1 MDADMPP
8 EAVKP
13 LEAPG
18 RAGDLQGEPAHQP
31 AGVGKKRDYKTRG
44 RGQRPLSF
52 KNDSPGGSWT

>member
-31 AGVGKKRDYKTRG
+31 AGVGKKRDY
-44 RGQRPLSF
+44 
-52 KNDSPGGSWT
+52 

>member
-31 AGVGKKRDYKTRG
+31 AGDGKRG
-44 RGQRPLSF
+44 TIRHAAVDKGH
-52 KNDSPGGSWT
+52 